1 MEIQCIF
8 TAKVSAPDIQTA
20 AKGIHK
26 KLDDFFDAVNFA
38 NPGNLLTSFQVI
50 EVRPGSQLTIAFPN
64 SLDT

>member
-1 MEIQCIF
+1 MDIQVTF

-26 KLDDFFDAVNFA
+26 KLGDFFDAINFTH
-38 NPGNLLTSFQVI
+38 PGNLLTSFQVVEI
-50 EVRPGSQLTIAFPN
+50 RPGSQLTIAFPD